1 MITDETYADD
11 INNKIFNSLADVFQQ
26 AQETYAGHRKHVA
39 VLKKIQSKAT
49 AQGYS
54 DAFNYWFNKLVTSV
68 LPLKKSEIIGDRIV
82 KLIAAF
88 VASLDKENELI
99 SNKRKNEELDDNLSE
114 KEKITTKF
122 IDGFIRHILRGVESK
137 DKNVRFRVMQLLVV
151 IMDNIGEIDVNLYN
165 LLMWSLK
172 KRIYDKEPIVRI
184 QAVFCLTKLQSDDED
199 YDQDMD
205 EESGETKATDTLMH
219 LIQNDPSAEVRRA
232 TMLNIINNENT
243 RAHIL
248 ERARDIN
255 PINRRLVYSRVLKL
269 MGKRCFTDLN
279 PRILDQLMEWG
290 LEDREE
296 PVRKACQR
304 LMANHWVNLFNGD
317 LIELL
322 ENLDVVNSKSAV
334 TMMESL
340 FSLKPEILSQI
351 KLTEEIWNK
360 LTVEFVF
367 LFRCFFIYSL
377 ENNLIEDVDG
387 SFPEASRLANYLN
400 VYISKRFLEENEDL
414 SSLDKTHLEFIIEQ
428 LLITAHRYDYSDEIG
443 RRSMLTVIRN
453 MLNITDLSDS
463 LIKSGHE
470 VLKVL
475 SINEK
480 DFISMA
486 IEIIN
491 DIRDDDIEN
500 QEQEETEERAKKA
513 KSKDQS
519 SKNGDDIGG
528 NDYSNDDVDNNPIT
542 SFHSAV
548 ENLVNGNEPVN
559 EDALSN
565 IQPEREARPQ
575 AILLCLTRACYMLE
589 LVTENVSGNILI
601 TSLIDT
607 LITPAVRNSES
618 TIRELGVK
626 CLGLCCLLDLQL
638 SIGSMYILGMCIS
651 KGNASLKYIALQVI
665 VDIFSVH
672 GTAVVDGEGKV
683 DSISIHKIFYKVLKN
698 DEHKDCQVIAAEG
711 LCKLYLADIFTDDDL
726 FEALILS
733 YFSPVNSANE
743 ALVQAFAFCV
753 PVYCFSHKSHQQRMC
768 RIACDMFLRLCILWD
783 GLQNSEDPEVD
794 KEKMMKPN
802 MIFQQLVFWTDPRKI
817 VNQREE
823 NYQSEVSQLKFLLE
837 ILKAITQIENRAIKR
852 MVLTNLNTFYITSHH
867 GTTVLEELMMHLEDI
882 LENEQID
889 TISRN
894 SLEKFEN
901 TVVEAVETARK
912 NSPVGSSETS
922 MTSDELTT
930 EQYSQILE
938 SSQIVEKEVDFEKEN
953 ESDILETNNL
963 ENDKETNAEND
974 PIPQLESTRKRD
986 RSAMETSDDIINIIP
1001 TKELSGKNVSFAISS
1016 DSNNESLSE
1025 NGYNSYNEWNSD
1037 IDVNMED

>member
-1 MITDETYADD
+1 MVTDETYADD

-26 AQETYAGHRKHVA
+26 AQESYAGHRKHIV

-54 DAFNYWFNKLVTSV
+54 DAFNYWFNKLVTRV
-68 LPLKKSEIIGDRIV
+68 LPLKKSEIIGDRII

-88 VASLDKENELI
+88 IASLDKENELI
-99 SNKRKNEELDDNLSE
+99 SNNRKKESSNSDEESDNNQSLEVDLSE
-114 KEKITTKF
+114 KEKTTSKF
-122 IDGFIRHILRGVESK
+122 IDGFIRHTLRGVESK

-199 YDQDMD
+199 NDQDMD
-205 EESGETKATDTLMH
+205 EESAETKATDTLMQ

-232 TMLNIINNENT
+232 TMLNIVNNENT

-255 PINRRLVYSRVLKL
+255 PVNRRLVYSRVLKL

-296 PVRKACQR
+296 NVRKACQR
-304 LMANHWVNLFNGD
+304 LMSNHWVGLFNGD

-322 ENLDVVNSKSAV
+322 EHLDVVNSKSAV
-334 TMMESL
+334 TMINSL

-367 LFRCFFIYSL
+367 LFRCFFIYSS
-377 ENNLIEDVDG
+377 ENNLIEDIDG
-387 SFPEASRLANYLN
+387 SFPEASRLANYLDI
-400 VYISKRFLEENEDL
+400 YISKRFLEEEKTSL
-414 SSLDKTHLEFIIEQ
+414 SPIDKTHLEFIIEQ

-453 MLNITDLSDS
+453 MLNITELPDS

-470 VLKVL
+470 VLKCL

-480 DFISMA
+480 DFISMT

-491 DIRDDDIEN
+491 DIRDDDIES
-500 QEQEETEERAKKA
+500 QEQEENEERAKQTNER
-513 KSKDQS
+513 SQPS
-519 SKNGDDIGG
+519 IN
-528 NDYSNDDVDNNPIT
+528 NDDDDDDDDAVG

-548 ENLVNGNEPVN
+548 ENLVNGNEEIN
-559 EDALSN
+559 EEVLGS

-575 AILLCLTRACYMLE
+575 AILLCLTRACRMLE

-672 GTAVVDGEGKV
+672 GTAVVDGDGKV

-698 DEHKDCQVIAAEG
+698 DEHRECQVVAAEG

-733 YFSPVNSANE
+733 YFSPVNSTNE
-743 ALVQAFAFCV
+743 ALVQAFAFCI
-753 PVYCFSHKSHQQRMC
+753 PVYCFSHQIHQQRMG
-768 RIACDMFLRLCILWD
+768 RIASDMFLRLCILWD
-783 GLQNSEDPEVD
+783 GLQNSSDPEVD

-817 VNQREE
+817 VNQCEE
-823 NYQSEVSQLKFLLE
+823 NYRSDVSQLKFLLE

-852 MVLTNLNTFYITSHH
+852 MILTNLNTFYVTSYQD
-867 GTTVLEELMMHLEDI
+867 TEILEELLMHLEDI

-894 SLEKFEN
+894 SLEKFKN
-901 TVVEAVETARK
+901 TVVDVIEVARCNHSIHESK
-912 NSPVGSSETS
+912 TS
-922 MTSDELTT
+922 VASDELTT

-938 SSQIVEKEVDFEKEN
+938 SSQIIDN
-953 ESDILETNNL
+953 EINADNEYEGNILESNNL
-963 ENDKETNAEND
+963 VNDDND
-974 PIPQLESTRKRD
+974 NKVNDSISKPDSAKKRSRST
-986 RSAMETSDDIINIIP
+986 METGDEIINKIP
-1001 TKELSGKNVSFAISS
+1001 SKNLVTKNVSFAISS
-1016 DSNNESLSE
+1016 KSV
-1025 NGYNSYNEWNSD
+1025 SYTHLTLPTKA
-1037 IDVNMED
+1037 